1 MPLLP
6 VRYGQ
11 HTLVHGGAHLQTARW
26 APCCSWPSHLPEKR
40 CRLAAERQQASAK
53 QTRHPVAWSRSTRRC
68 KRVCSSVAEQAPSW
82 GRAGGS
88 SSRAGAGVRGLL
100 QRLRKSL
107 PSADALALQAGA
119 IRHPK
124 FAPMVFLCVPT
135 LLIEFWCCIPL
146 LLCSSTGECPG
157 KAVLGA
163 CRFFSMSFVNTVLD
177 SIGNSLVITA
187 VGGGTE
193 VIPWLTGESWRTL
206 FCSTSTRQTWPAGL
220 TMRCL
225 AAVYAVWPA
234 SFVFLVRLERHWR
247 SSCAGF

>member
-1 MPLLP
+1 MSNTKCCCRSACLKIRWACVCKDLQRLQTEPVLEQTGTCAAMPLLP
-6 VRYGQ
+6 ARYGQ

-26 APCCSWPSHLPEKR
+26 APCCSWPSHLPENR

-100 QRLRKSL
+100 QRLRKRL

-135 LLIEFWCCIPL
+135 SKSNF
-146 LLCSSTGECPG
+146 
-157 KAVLGA
+157 GA
-163 CRFFSMSFVNTVLD
+163 AYRYIVQLNK
-177 SIGNSLVITA
+177 
-187 VGGGTE
+187 
-193 VIPWLTGESWRTL
+193 RT
-206 FCSTSTRQTWPAGL
+206 PK
-220 TMRCL
+220 
-225 AAVYAVWPA
+225 
-234 SFVFLVRLERHWR
+234 
-247 SSCAGF
+247 